1 VCILGVVGILV
12 VVDIVSG
19 VSAVCAVCTTAVSS
33 SGADGTPEEQADLQF
48 AGISLLVNLANHDD
62 TREALQPALGIARA
76 ALTRGEFS
84 STCDKDVKSALAF
97 MRNLAAN
104 DALRAKLAPDVPQV
118 GVHTVTSPEKAR
130 HLPQSITRMHTFTR
144 QTLYTL
150 HTPHT
155 TTHSTH
161 HTSYLQTSISGKCK
175 SKCIFI
181 GPLKQRTAGTT

>member
-1 VCILGVVGILV
+1 VGILV

-118 GVHTVTSPEKAR
+118 GVRTVTSPEKAR
-130 HLPQSITRMHTFTR
+130 HLSPEYHTHAHFHPPN
-144 QTLYTL
+144 TL
-150 HTPHT
+150 HATHT
-155 TTHSTH
+155 THNNAQH
-161 HTSYLQTSISGKCK
+161 RPHI
-175 SKCIFI
+175 I
-181 GPLKQRTAGTT
+181 PAHKQYW